1 MKSITIEE
9 APGYILYEDG
19 RLFSIRTQKFLS
31 QIKNTNGYY
40 IYCLT
45 VKKNVRKKFYVH
57 RLLAKYFIENDDPI
71 NKTQVNHKDENRLN
85 NNLDNLE
92 WISMVDNLQ
101 YGTAQERSAKTRQRK
116 VDLLDKMN
124 GIPIKT
130 FDSVKEAAAFV
141 NRSPATLLPAL
152 KHFEKSCGG
161 KYWRYHTD

>member
-1 MKSITIEE
+1 MRSVIIEE

-19 RLFSIRTQKFLS
+19 RLFSIRSQRFLS

-40 IYCLT
+40 LYYLT
-45 VKKNVRKKFYVH
+45 VEKNARKRFYVH
-57 RLLAKYFIENDDPI
+57 RLLAKYFIKNDDPI

-85 NNLDNLE
+85 NSLDNLE

-101 YGTAQERSAKTRQRK
+101 YGTAQKRSIKTRQKK

-124 GIPIKT
+124 GVPIRT

-141 NRSPATLLPAL
+141 KRSPSTLLPAL

-161 KYWRYHTD
+161 KYWRYHID